1 MDDQLSSTFGLH
13 GDDDSSTLR
22 EFVGDQAMSTRTQI
36 LVLGLAVVLLGGCS
50 PFAMIVGRSG
60 SPAETTQINQAGSSH
75 QPSLTDESEAVAL
88 VLAPQ
93 LDLQEEDLLPQDS
106 FDSSSKSIPATE
118 LRPDQ
123 QATNQKTASSVS
135 RNTSAPRAE
144 DPFLNSLEKDLNKT
158 IDQPI
163 ERRRLEFSKAV
174 TENPRVRYFINQ
186 FSKSGRNDLEKALA
200 RSGKYMPMIA
210 QVLYEEGV
218 PEELAYLALIESGFV
233 IHSASS
239 SGAVGL
245 WQFVPTTARKYG
257 LKIDS
262 WVDERRDPLKST
274 RAAAAYLKDLHNYFG
289 RWYLAIAAY
298 NAGQGAIE
306 KALQIS
312 GATDFWTLSAKS
324 KLREETR
331 NFVPKFVAASLIA
344 SDPQKYGF
352 IDLVYDPPMDY
363 EEMEIQGSLRLA
375 SLAEMA
381 GTDPETIRELNPE
394 LLRNQ
399 TPPEESGFRVKL
411 PAGHANTFVQTYQER
426 ETRPTQIVTHEVKKG
441 ETLIAIARRYGQQ
454 VRALMELNGLANP
467 TLRVGQLLKVILTEG
482 LRGRSLR

>member
-1 MDDQLSSTFGLH
+1 M
-13 GDDDSSTLR
+13 
-22 EFVGDQAMSTRTQI
+22 I
-36 LVLGLAVVLLGGCS
+36 L
-50 PFAMIVGRSG
+50 GRNG
-60 SPAETTQINQAGSSH
+60 SPAATTQISH
-75 QPSLTDESEAVAL
+75 AENSHEPSLTDEPEAVSL
-88 VLAPQ
+88 VLTPQ
-93 LDLQEEDLLPQDS
+93 LDLHEEDLLPQDG
-106 FDSSSKSIPATE
+106 FDGSSKSSPATASK
-118 LRPDQ
+118 PNQ
-123 QATNQKTASSVS
+123 QATRKRAASVQNDSSVS
-135 RNTSAPRAE
+135 RNTSTPRAE
-144 DPFLNSLEKDLNKT
+144 DPFLNHLERDLNKT

-174 TENPRVRYFINQ
+174 TDNPRVRYFINQ

-210 QVLYEEGV
+210 QVLHEEGV
-218 PEELAYLALIESGFV
+218 PEEIAYLALIESGFV
-233 IHSASS
+233 IHSSSS
-239 SGAVGL
+239 SGAAGL

-274 RAAAAYLKDLHNYFG
+274 RAAAAYLKDLHSYFG

-306 KALQIS
+306 KALQSS
-312 GATDFWTLSAKS
+312 GATDFWTLSTKS

-352 IDLVYDPPMDY
+352 TDLAYDPPMDY
-363 EEMEIQGSLRLA
+363 EEMEIQGSLRLV

-381 GTDPETIRELNPE
+381 GTDPETIRELNPQ

-411 PAGHANTFVQTYQER
+411 PTGHANIFVQTYQER

-441 ETLIAIARRYGQQ
+441 ETLFAIARRYGQQ
-454 VRALMELNGLANP
+454 VRALMELNGLATP

-482 LRGRSLR
+482 LRGRRLR